1 MCNTVEKL
9 EPCVL
14 LVRDTGIPMFT
25 AAFFTIAKTL
35 EQPKCHEWMN
45 V

>member
-1 MCNTVEKL
+1 MEKL

-14 LVRDTGIPMFT
+14 LVRDTGIPVFT
-25 AAFFTIAKTL
+25 ATLLTIAKRL
-35 EQPKCHEWMN
+35 EQPKCYGWTN